1 MGIIAQRPSTW
12 KIAARE
18 LWEGLG
24 YNPPRDPMSLLQAI
38 DLSKSYGVQDI
49 LQGLTLS
56 VSHQARIALVGP
68 NGVGKSTLLRILA
81 EVEAPDQGSIQ
92 RARGLRIGY
101 LPQATVD
108 RSPGSRSDERTPWEI
123 GLETFRELRSR
134 EAQLTELENSMTD
147 PQLVEQAMTRY
158 GALQEEFER
167 DGGYLY
173 QTRIQQVLNGLGFS
187 IKDDFHRPLSQLSGG
202 ERTRVNIARLLL
214 EDPDLLI
221 LDEPTN
227 HLDIEAIEWLER
239 WLRDWPGAVIVVSH
253 DRFFLDRVANTVWDL
268 TPAGLETY
276 RGNYSAYVKQRIER
290 LEHLSTRFRAQQEHI
305 RKERDYIQRNIAGQ
319 NTRQAQ
325 GRQKRLD
332 RMLRDEEIKIQ
343 KRQRKAHIAF
353 KQPDRS
359 GDLVLRTRDLVV
371 GFREDDQALF
381 DVPDITL
388 RRGECVALIGPN
400 GSGKTTLLK
409 TLLEEVEPFGGD
421 VQLGASLQLGYFEQA
436 HSGLQPERTVLE
448 EVMSASSDLTISKA
462 RNLLGG
468 FLFSGD
474 DVKKTMAVVSGGER
488 GRVALLKLIL
498 QGANFLLL
506 DEPTNHLDI
515 PSQEALQDAIRA
527 FPGTILLVSH
537 DRYLVQALASQVW
550 VISTDERSLRVFPYG
565 YQSYLDA
572 RKLERVKSAEKKQ
585 TSTATKLRSNKRSPK
600 APDIHAIEKR
610 IAAIET
616 EISQV
621 SLSLEHAGTDMK
633 ELVKLGEKFAAL
645 EAALEAEMQLWEQA
659 ARWASTN
666 VI

>member
-24 YNPPRDPMSLLQAI
+24 YNPPRDPMSILQAI
-38 DLSKSYGVQDI
+38 DLSKSYGDQDV
-49 LQGLTLS
+49 LRGLTLS
-56 VSHQARIALVGP
+56 VSHQDRIALVGP

-81 EVEAPDQGSIQ
+81 GVESPDQGSIQ
-92 RARGLRIGY
+92 RPRSLQIGY

-108 RSPGSRSDERTPWEI
+108 RSPGFGSDDQTPWEI
-123 GLETFRELRSR
+123 GLEAFRDLRSR
-134 EAQLTELENSMTD
+134 EMQLAELESSMAD
-147 PQLVEQAMTRY
+147 PQLVDQAMTRY
-158 GALQEEFER
+158 GALQEAFER
-167 DGGYLY
+167 DGGYIY
-173 QTRIQQVLNGLGFS
+173 QARIRQVLSGLGFS

-202 ERTRVNIARLLL
+202 ERTRLQFARLLL

-239 WLRDWPGAVIVVSH
+239 WLRDWPGSVMVVSH

-268 TPAGLETY
+268 TPTGLETY
-276 RGNYSAYVKQRIER
+276 RGNYSAYAQQRTER
-290 LEHLSTRFRAQQEHI
+290 LEHLSTRFKAQQEHI

-332 RMLRDEEIKIQ
+332 RMLRDEEINLQ
-343 KRQRKAHIAF
+343 KTQKKAHIAF
-353 KQPDRS
+353 NQPDRS
-359 GDLVLRTRDLVV
+359 GDLVLRTQDLVV

-381 DVPDITL
+381 NVPDITL

-409 TLLEEVEPFGGD
+409 TLLEEVKPFAGE
-421 VQLGASLQLGYFEQA
+421 VHLGASLQLGYFEQA
-436 HSGLQPERTVLE
+436 HDGMQPERTALE
-448 EVMSASSDLTISKA
+448 DVMSASPDLTISKA
-462 RNLLGG
+462 RSLLGG

-474 DVKKTMAVVSGGER
+474 EVKKTMAVLSGGER

-550 VISTDERSLRVFPYG
+550 VISTDEHSLRIFPYG

-572 RKLERVKSAEKKQ
+572 REQEREKRSDKEQ
-585 TSTATKLRSNKRSPK
+585 TSTQTKSRSKKRSPK
-600 APDIHAIEKR
+600 APDIN
-610 IAAIET
+610 AIET
-616 EISQV
+616 RIVGIETEMTQV
-621 SLSLEHAGTDMK
+621 SISLEHAGTDMK
-633 ELVKLGEKFAAL
+633 ELVELGEKYASL
-645 EAALEAEMQLWEQA
+645 EAALEVEMQLWEQA
-659 ARWASTN
+659 ARGQAPT
-666 VI
+666 

>member
-24 YNPPRDPMSLLQAI
+24 YNPPRDPMSILQAI
-38 DLSKSYGVQDI
+38 DLSKSYGDQDV
-49 LQGLTLS
+49 LRGLTLS
-56 VSHQARIALVGP
+56 VSHQDRIALVGP

-81 EVEAPDQGSIQ
+81 GVESPDQGSIQ
-92 RARGLRIGY
+92 RPRSLQIGY

-108 RSPGSRSDERTPWEI
+108 RSPGFGSDDQTPWEI
-123 GLETFRELRSR
+123 GLDAFRDLRSR
-134 EAQLTELENSMTD
+134 EMQLAELESSMAD
-147 PQLVEQAMTRY
+147 PQLVDQAMTRY
-158 GALQEEFER
+158 GALQEAFER
-167 DGGYLY
+167 DGGYIY
-173 QTRIQQVLNGLGFS
+173 QARIRQVLSGLGFS

-202 ERTRVNIARLLL
+202 ERTRLQFARLLL

-239 WLRDWPGAVIVVSH
+239 WLRDWPGSVMVVSH

-268 TPAGLETY
+268 TPTGLETY
-276 RGNYSAYVKQRIER
+276 RGNYSAYAQQRTER
-290 LEHLSTRFRAQQEHI
+290 LEHLSTRFKAQQEHI

-332 RMLRDEEIKIQ
+332 RMLRDEEINLQ
-343 KRQRKAHIAF
+343 KTQKKAHIAF
-353 KQPDRS
+353 NQPDRS
-359 GDLVLRTRDLVV
+359 GDLVLRTQDLVV

-381 DVPDITL
+381 NVPDITL

-409 TLLEEVEPFGGD
+409 TLLEEVKPFAGE
-421 VQLGASLQLGYFEQA
+421 VHLGASLQLGYFEQA
-436 HSGLQPERTVLE
+436 HDGMQPERTALE
-448 EVMSASSDLTISKA
+448 DVMSASPDLTISKA
-462 RNLLGG
+462 RSLLGG

-474 DVKKTMAVVSGGER
+474 EVKKTMAVLSGGER

-550 VISTDERSLRVFPYG
+550 VISTDERSLRIFPYG

-572 RKLERVKSAEKKQ
+572 REQEREKRSDKEK
-585 TSTATKLRSNKRSPK
+585 TSTQTKSRSKKRSPK
-600 APDIHAIEKR
+600 TPDIN
-610 IAAIET
+610 AIET
-616 EISQV
+616 RIVGIETEMTQV
-621 SLSLEHAGTDMK
+621 SISLEHAGTDMK
-633 ELVKLGEKFAAL
+633 ELVELGEKYASL
-645 EAALEAEMQLWEQA
+645 EAALEVEMQLWEQA
-659 ARWASTN
+659 ARGQAPT
-666 VI
+666 

>member
-24 YNPPRDPMSLLQAI
+24 YNHPRDPMSLLQTI
-38 DLSKSYGVQDI
+38 DLTKSYGGQDI

-81 EVEAPDQGSIQ
+81 GVESPDQGSIQ
-92 RARGLRIGY
+92 RARNLQIGY
-101 LPQATVD
+101 LPQASVD
-108 RSPGSRSDERTPWEI
+108 RSYDITSDHRTPWEI
-123 GLETFRELRSR
+123 GLETFRDLRSR
-134 EAQLTELENSMTD
+134 EAQLTELESSMTD
-147 PQLVEQAMTRY
+147 PQLVDQAMTRY
-158 GALQEEFER
+158 GALQEGFER

-173 QTRIQQVLNGLGFS
+173 QARIQQVLSGLGFS
-187 IKDDFHRPLSQLSGG
+187 ITDDFHRPLFQLSGG
-202 ERTRVNIARLLL
+202 ERTRIQFARLLL

-227 HLDIEAIEWLER
+227 HLDIDAIEWLER

-253 DRFFLDRVANTVWDL
+253 DRFFLDRMANTVWDL

-276 RGNYSAYVKQRIER
+276 RGNYSAYVQQRIER
-290 LEHLSTRFRAQQEHI
+290 VEHLSSRFKAQQEHI

-332 RMLRDEEIKIQ
+332 RMLRDDEIKLQ
-343 KRQRKAHIAF
+343 KTQRKAHIAF

-409 TLLEEVEPFGGD
+409 TLLEEVEPFKGE

-436 HSGLQPERTVLE
+436 HGGLQPERTALE
-448 EVMSASSDLTISKA
+448 EVMSASPDLAISKA
-462 RNLLGG
+462 RNMLGG

-474 DVKKTMAVVSGGER
+474 DAKKTMAVLSGGER

-572 RKLERVKSAEKKQ
+572 RKQERIKRSEKTQASKS
-585 TSTATKLRSNKRSPK
+585 TKTRLKKRSPK
-600 APDIHAIEKR
+600 APDIN
-610 IAAIET
+610 AIET
-616 EISQV
+616 RIAVIEAEMALISE
-621 SLSLEHAGTDMK
+621 SLEHAGSDMK
-633 ELVKLGEKFAAL
+633 ELVRLGEKYASL
-645 EAALEAEMQLWEQA
+645 EAALEAEMKLWELA
-659 ARWASTN
+659 ADGHAPS
-666 VI
+666 

>member
-1 MGIIAQRPSTW
+1 
-12 KIAARE
+12 
-18 LWEGLG
+18 
-24 YNPPRDPMSLLQAI
+24 
-38 DLSKSYGVQDI
+38 
-49 LQGLTLS
+49 
-56 VSHQARIALVGP
+56 
-68 NGVGKSTLLRILA
+68 
-81 EVEAPDQGSIQ
+81 
-92 RARGLRIGY
+92 
-101 LPQATVD
+101 VD
-108 RSPGSRSDERTPWEI
+108 RSPGFGSDDQTPWEI
-123 GLETFRELRSR
+123 GLEAFRDLRSR
-134 EAQLTELENSMTD
+134 EMQLAELESSMAD
-147 PQLVEQAMTRY
+147 PQLVDQAMTRY
-158 GALQEEFER
+158 GALQEAFER
-167 DGGYLY
+167 DGGYIY
-173 QTRIQQVLNGLGFS
+173 QARIRQVLSGLGFS

-202 ERTRVNIARLLL
+202 ERTRLQFARLLL

-239 WLRDWPGAVIVVSH
+239 WLRDWPGSVMVVSH

-268 TPAGLETY
+268 TPTGLETY
-276 RGNYSAYVKQRIER
+276 RGNYSAYAQQRTER
-290 LEHLSTRFRAQQEHI
+290 VEHLSTRFKAQQEHI

-332 RMLRDEEIKIQ
+332 RMLRDEEINLQ
-343 KRQRKAHIAF
+343 KTQKKAHIAF
-353 KQPDRS
+353 NQPDRS
-359 GDLVLRTRDLVV
+359 GDLVLRTQDLVV

-381 DVPDITL
+381 NVPDITL

-409 TLLEEVEPFGGD
+409 TLLEEVKPFAGE
-421 VQLGASLQLGYFEQA
+421 VHLGASLQLGYFEQA
-436 HSGLQPERTVLE
+436 HDGMQPERTALE
-448 EVMSASSDLTISKA
+448 DVMSASPDLTISKA
-462 RNLLGG
+462 RSLLGG

-474 DVKKTMAVVSGGER
+474 EVKKTMAVLSGGER

-550 VISTDERSLRVFPYG
+550 VISTDERSLRIFPYG

-572 RKLERVKSAEKKQ
+572 REQEREKRSDKGQ
-585 TSTATKLRSNKRSPK
+585 TSTQTKSRSKKRSPK
-600 APDIHAIEKR
+600 APDIN
-610 IAAIET
+610 AIET
-616 EISQV
+616 RIVGIETEMTQV

-633 ELVKLGEKFAAL
+633 ELVELGEKYASL
-645 EAALEAEMQLWEQA
+645 EAALEVEMQLWEQA
-659 ARWASTN
+659 ARGQAPT
-666 VI
+666 

>member
-24 YNPPRDPMSLLQAI
+24 YNPPRDPMSILQAI
-38 DLSKSYGVQDI
+38 DLSKSYGDQDV
-49 LQGLTLS
+49 LRGLTLS
-56 VSHQARIALVGP
+56 VSHQDRIALVGP

-81 EVEAPDQGSIQ
+81 GVESPDQGSIQ
-92 RARGLRIGY
+92 RPRSLQIGY

-108 RSPGSRSDERTPWEI
+108 RSPGFGSDDQTPWEI
-123 GLETFRELRSR
+123 GLDAFRDLRSR
-134 EAQLTELENSMTD
+134 EMQLAELESSMAD
-147 PQLVEQAMTRY
+147 PQLVDQAMTRY
-158 GALQEEFER
+158 GALQEAFER
-167 DGGYLY
+167 DGGYIY
-173 QTRIQQVLNGLGFS
+173 QARIRQVLSGLGFS

-202 ERTRVNIARLLL
+202 ERTRLQFARLLL

-227 HLDIEAIEWLER
+227 HLDIVAIEWLER
-239 WLRDWPGAVIVVSH
+239 WLRDWPGSVMVVSH

-268 TPAGLETY
+268 TPTGLETY
-276 RGNYSAYVKQRIER
+276 RGNYSAYAQQRTER
-290 LEHLSTRFRAQQEHI
+290 LEHLSTRFKAQQEHI

-332 RMLRDEEIKIQ
+332 RMLRDEEINLQ
-343 KRQRKAHIAF
+343 KTQKKAHIAF
-353 KQPDRS
+353 NQPDRS
-359 GDLVLRTRDLVV
+359 GDLVLRTQDLVV

-381 DVPDITL
+381 NVPDITL

-409 TLLEEVEPFGGD
+409 TLLEEVKPFAGE
-421 VQLGASLQLGYFEQA
+421 VHLGASLQLGYFEQA
-436 HSGLQPERTVLE
+436 HDGMQPERTALE
-448 EVMSASSDLTISKA
+448 DVMSASPDLTISKA
-462 RNLLGG
+462 RSLLGG

-474 DVKKTMAVVSGGER
+474 EVKKTMAVLSGGER

-550 VISTDERSLRVFPYG
+550 VISTDERSLRIFPYG

-572 RKLERVKSAEKKQ
+572 REQEREKRSDKEK
-585 TSTATKLRSNKRSPK
+585 TSTQTKSRSKKRSPK
-600 APDIHAIEKR
+600 TPDIN
-610 IAAIET
+610 AIET
-616 EISQV
+616 RIVGIETEMTQV
-621 SLSLEHAGTDMK
+621 SISLEHAGTDMK
-633 ELVKLGEKFAAL
+633 ELVELGEKYASL
-645 EAALEAEMQLWEQA
+645 EAALEVEMQLWEQA
-659 ARWASTN
+659 ARGQAPT
-666 VI
+666 

>member
-38 DLSKSYGVQDI
+38 DLCKSYGGQDV

-56 VSHQARIALVGP
+56 VAHQARIALVGP

-81 EVEAPDQGSIQ
+81 GVESPDQGSIQ
-92 RARGLRIGY
+92 RSRSLQIGY

-108 RSPGSRSDERTPWEI
+108 RLPDIGSDDQTPWKI
-123 GLETFRELRSR
+123 GLEAFRDLRSR
-134 EAQLTELENSMTD
+134 EVQLAELERSMAD
-147 PQLVEQAMTRY
+147 PQLVDQAMTRY
-158 GALQEEFER
+158 GVLQEAFEH

-173 QTRIQQVLNGLGFS
+173 QSRIRQVLSGLGFS
-187 IKDDFHRPLSQLSGG
+187 IKDDFYRPLSQLSGG
-202 ERTRVNIARLLL
+202 ERTRLKFARLLL

-239 WLRDWPGAVIVVSH
+239 WLRDWPGAVIIVSH
-253 DRFFLDRVANTVWDL
+253 DRFFLDRVANNVWDL
-268 TPAGLETY
+268 TPTGLETY
-276 RGNYSAYVKQRIER
+276 RGNYSAYVQQRIER
-290 LEHLSTRFRAQQEHI
+290 LEHLSSRFKSQQEHI

-332 RMLRDEEIKIQ
+332 HMLRDDEIKLQ

-353 KQPDRS
+353 KQPNRS

-371 GFREDDQALF
+371 GFREDEQVLF
-381 DVPDITL
+381 NVPDLTL

-409 TLLEEVEPFGGD
+409 TLLEEVEPFAGE
-421 VQLGASLQLGYFEQA
+421 VQLGASLQFGYFEQA
-436 HSGLQPERTVLE
+436 QGGLQPERTALK
-448 EVMSASSDLTISKA
+448 EVMAASRDLTTAEA
-462 RNLLGG
+462 RSLLGG

-474 DVKKTMAVVSGGER
+474 DVKKTMAVLSGGER
-488 GRVALLKLIL
+488 GRVALLKLIV

-515 PSQEALQDAIRA
+515 PSREALQDAIHD

-550 VISTDERSLRVFPYG
+550 VISTDERSLTVFPYG
-565 YQSYLDA
+565 YQSYLEA
-572 RKLERVKSAEKKQ
+572 REQEREKHVDMEQ
-585 TSTATKLRSNKRSPK
+585 ASIQTKLRSKKRSPK
-600 APDIHAIEKR
+600 MPDIGTIETR

-616 EISQV
+616 EMAQV
-621 SLSLEHAGTDMK
+621 SLSLEQAGTDIK
-633 ELVKLGEKFAAL
+633 ELVKLGEKYASL
-645 EAALEAEMQLWEQA
+645 EAALEVEMQLWEQA
-659 ARWASTN
+659 ARGEAPA
-666 VI
+666 

>member
-1 MGIIAQRPSTW
+1 
-12 KIAARE
+12 
-18 LWEGLG
+18 
-24 YNPPRDPMSLLQAI
+24 MSILQAI
-38 DLSKSYGVQDI
+38 DLSKSYGDQDV
-49 LQGLTLS
+49 LRCLTLS
-56 VSHQARIALVGP
+56 VSHQDRIALVGP

-81 EVEAPDQGSIQ
+81 GVESPDQGSIQ
-92 RARGLRIGY
+92 RPRSLQIGY

-108 RSPGSRSDERTPWEI
+108 RSPGFGSDDQTPWEI
-123 GLETFRELRSR
+123 GLEAFRDLRSR
-134 EAQLTELENSMTD
+134 EMQLAELESSMAD
-147 PQLVEQAMTRY
+147 PQLVDQAMTRY
-158 GALQEEFER
+158 GALQEAFER
-167 DGGYLY
+167 DGGYIY
-173 QTRIQQVLNGLGFS
+173 QARIRQVLSGLGFS

-202 ERTRVNIARLLL
+202 ERTRLQFARLLL

-239 WLRDWPGAVIVVSH
+239 WLRDWPGSVMVVSH

-268 TPAGLETY
+268 TPTGLETY
-276 RGNYSAYVKQRIER
+276 RGNYSAYAQQRTER
-290 LEHLSTRFRAQQEHI
+290 VEHLSTRFKAQQEHI

-332 RMLRDEEIKIQ
+332 RMLRDEEINLQ
-343 KRQRKAHIAF
+343 KTQKKAHIAF
-353 KQPDRS
+353 NQPDRS
-359 GDLVLRTRDLVV
+359 GDLVLRTQDLVV

-381 DVPDITL
+381 NVPDITL

-409 TLLEEVEPFGGD
+409 TLLEEVKPFAGE
-421 VQLGASLQLGYFEQA
+421 VHLGASLQLGYFEQA
-436 HSGLQPERTVLE
+436 HDGMQPERTALE
-448 EVMSASSDLTISKA
+448 DVMSASPDLTISKA
-462 RNLLGG
+462 RSLLGG

-474 DVKKTMAVVSGGER
+474 EVKKTMAVLSGGER

-550 VISTDERSLRVFPYG
+550 VISTDERSLRIFPYG

-572 RKLERVKSAEKKQ
+572 REQEREKRSDKEQ
-585 TSTATKLRSNKRSPK
+585 TSTQTKSRSKKRSPK
-600 APDIHAIEKR
+600 APDIN
-610 IAAIET
+610 AIET
-616 EISQV
+616 RIVGIETEMTQV

-633 ELVKLGEKFAAL
+633 ELVELGEKYASL
-645 EAALEAEMQLWEQA
+645 EAALEVEMQLWEQA
-659 ARWASTN
+659 ARGQAPT
-666 VI
+666 

>member
-12 KIAARE
+12 KIAARD

-24 YNPPRDPMSLLQAI
+24 YNPPRDPMSLLQAV
-38 DLSKSYGVQDI
+38 DLSKSYGGQDV

-81 EVEAPDQGSIQ
+81 GVESSDEGSVQ
-92 RARGLRIGY
+92 RPRGLQTGY

-108 RSPGSRSDERTPWEI
+108 GSPGVGSEEQTPWEI
-123 GLETFRELRSR
+123 GLEAFQDLRSH
-134 EAQLTELENSMTD
+134 EEKLAELEMSMAD
-147 PQLVEQAMTRY
+147 PQLVDQAMTRY
-158 GALQEEFER
+158 GALQEAFER

-173 QTRIQQVLNGLGFS
+173 PARIRQVLSGLGFS
-187 IKDDFHRPLSQLSGG
+187 IKDDFHRPMSQLSGG
-202 ERTRVNIARLLL
+202 ERTRIQFARLLL
-214 EDPDLLI
+214 EDPDLLV

-227 HLDIEAIEWLER
+227 HLDIDAIEWLER

-268 TPAGLETY
+268 TSAGLETY
-276 RGNYSAYVKQRIER
+276 RGNYSAYVQQRSER
-290 LEHLSTRFRAQQEHI
+290 LVNLSTRFKSQQEHI
-305 RKERDYIQRNIAGQ
+305 NKERDYIQRNIAGQ

-332 RMLRDEEIKIQ
+332 RMLRDEEIKLQ
-343 KRQRKAHIAF
+343 KKQRTAHIAF
-353 KQPDRS
+353 KQPSRS
-359 GDLVLRTRDLVV
+359 GDLVLRTSDLVV

-409 TLLEEVEPFGGD
+409 TLLEEVEPFTGE

-436 HSGLQPERTVLE
+436 QGGLQPERTALE
-448 EVMSASSDLTISKA
+448 EVMSASSEITTSKA
-462 RNLLGG
+462 RSLLGG
-468 FLFSGD
+468 FLFSGG
-474 DVKKTMAVVSGGER
+474 DVKKTMAVLSGGER
-488 GRVALLKLIL
+488 GRVALLKLIV

-515 PSQEALQDAIRA
+515 PSQEALQEAIRS

-572 RKLERVKSAEKKQ
+572 REQERVKDSDREQSSTPTQWKSKK
-585 TSTATKLRSNKRSPK
+585 RPPK
-600 APDIHAIEKR
+600 PPDIAAIETR

-616 EISQV
+616 DMAQV
-621 SLSLEHAGTDMK
+621 SVSLGHAGTDMK
-633 ELVKLGEKFAAL
+633 ELVRLGEKYASL
-645 EAALEAEMQLWEQA
+645 EAALEAEMRFWEQA
-659 ARWASTN
+659 ARGQEPT
-666 VI
+666 

>member
-1 MGIIAQRPSTW
+1 VGIIAQRPSTW

-24 YNPPRDPMSLLQAI
+24 YNPPRDPMSILQAI
-38 DLSKSYGVQDI
+38 DLSKSYGDQDV
-49 LQGLTLS
+49 LRGLTLS
-56 VSHQARIALVGP
+56 VSHQDRIALVGP

-81 EVEAPDQGSIQ
+81 GVESPDQGSIQ
-92 RARGLRIGY
+92 RPRSLQIGY

-108 RSPGSRSDERTPWEI
+108 RSPGFGSDDQTPWEI
-123 GLETFRELRSR
+123 GLDAFRDLRSR
-134 EAQLTELENSMTD
+134 EMQLAELESSMAD
-147 PQLVEQAMTRY
+147 PQLVDQAMTRY
-158 GALQEEFER
+158 GALQEAFER
-167 DGGYLY
+167 DGGYIY
-173 QTRIQQVLNGLGFS
+173 QARIRQVLSGLGFS

-202 ERTRVNIARLLL
+202 ERTRLQFARLLL

-227 HLDIEAIEWLER
+227 HLDIVAIEWLER
-239 WLRDWPGAVIVVSH
+239 WLRDWPGSVMVVSH

-268 TPAGLETY
+268 TPTGLETY
-276 RGNYSAYVKQRIER
+276 RGNYSAYAQQRTER
-290 LEHLSTRFRAQQEHI
+290 LEHLSTRFKAQQEHI

-332 RMLRDEEIKIQ
+332 RMLRDEEINLQ
-343 KRQRKAHIAF
+343 KTQKKAHIAF
-353 KQPDRS
+353 NQPDRS
-359 GDLVLRTRDLVV
+359 GDLVLRTQDLVV

-381 DVPDITL
+381 NVPDITL

-409 TLLEEVEPFGGD
+409 TLLEEVKPFAGE
-421 VQLGASLQLGYFEQA
+421 VHLGASLQLGYFEQA
-436 HSGLQPERTVLE
+436 HDGMQPERTALE
-448 EVMSASSDLTISKA
+448 DVMSASPDLTISKA
-462 RNLLGG
+462 RSLLGG

-474 DVKKTMAVVSGGER
+474 EVKKTMAVLSGGER

-550 VISTDERSLRVFPYG
+550 VISTDERSLRIFPYG

-572 RKLERVKSAEKKQ
+572 REQEREKRSDKEK
-585 TSTATKLRSNKRSPK
+585 TSTQTKSRSKKRSPK
-600 APDIHAIEKR
+600 TPDIN
-610 IAAIET
+610 AIET
-616 EISQV
+616 RIVGIETEMTQV
-621 SLSLEHAGTDMK
+621 SISLEHAGTDMK
-633 ELVKLGEKFAAL
+633 ELVELGEKYASL
-645 EAALEAEMQLWEQA
+645 EAALEVEMQLWEQA
-659 ARWASTN
+659 ARGQAPT
-666 VI
+666 

>member
-1 MGIIAQRPSTW
+1 
-12 KIAARE
+12 
-18 LWEGLG
+18 
-24 YNPPRDPMSLLQAI
+24 MSLLQAI
-38 DLSKSYGVQDI
+38 DLSKSYGGQDV
-49 LQGLTLS
+49 LQELTLS

-68 NGVGKSTLLRILA
+68 NGVGKSTLLRTLA
-81 EVEAPDQGSIQ
+81 GVESPDQGSIQ
-92 RARGLRIGY
+92 RARSLQIGY
-101 LPQATVD
+101 LPQVTVD
-108 RSPGSRSDERTPWEI
+108 QSPDIGPDDKTPWEI
-123 GLETFRELRSR
+123 GLEAFRELRSR
-134 EAQLTELENSMTD
+134 EVQLTELEKSMAD
-147 PQLVEQAMTRY
+147 PQLVDQAMTRY
-158 GALQEEFER
+158 GALQEAFER

-173 QTRIQQVLNGLGFS
+173 QARIRQVLVGLGFS

-202 ERTRVNIARLLL
+202 ERTRIQFARLLL

-253 DRFFLDRVANTVWDL
+253 DRFFLDRVTNTVWDL

-276 RGNYSAYVKQRIER
+276 RGNYSAYVQQRIER
-290 LEHLSTRFRAQQEHI
+290 LERLSTRFKAQQEHI
-305 RKERDYIQRNIAGQ
+305 RKERDYIHRNIGGQ

-332 RMLRDEEIKIQ
+332 RMLRDEEIELQ
-343 KRQRKAHIAF
+343 KTQRKAHIAF

-359 GDLVLRTRDLVV
+359 GDLVLRTKDLVV
-371 GFREDDQALF
+371 GFQEDGQVLF
-381 DVPDITL
+381 DVPDLTL

-409 TLLEEVEPFGGD
+409 TLLEEVKPFSGE

-436 HSGLQPERTVLE
+436 HGGLQPERTALE
-448 EVMSASSDLTISKA
+448 EVMSVSSDLTISKA
-462 RNLLGG
+462 RSLLGG

-474 DVKKTMAVVSGGER
+474 DVKKTMAVLSGGER
-488 GRVALLKLIL
+488 GRVALLKLIV

-515 PSQEALQDAIRA
+515 PSQEALQDAIRD

-550 VISTDERSLRVFPYG
+550 VISTRSLRVFPYG
-565 YQSYLDA
+565 YQSFIDA
-572 RKLERVKSAEKKQ
+572 REQERVKRRNKKQ
-585 TSTATKLRSNKRSPK
+585 TTTSTKWRSKNRSSKP
-600 APDIHAIEKR
+600 PDLK
-610 IAAIET
+610 AIET
-616 EISQV
+616 RIEALETEMAQV
-621 SLSLEHAGTDMK
+621 SVSLEHTASDVK
-633 ELVKLGEKFAAL
+633 ELVKLGETYASL

-659 ARWASTN
+659 ARGQAPA
-666 VI
+666 